1 MTRRI
6 VNSPAGMVCGL
17 VVLAMLVVGGLAWV
31 SVASLRVED
40 SQRLSTAQAH
50 AANQERLALWRLDGH
65 MLSPLV
71 LENNRPYSHYSALA
85 PSAIVIDESGSP
97 TVDPGRVPSPLL
109 GTELPDWVK
118 LHVQLDRN
126 RGWQSPQVIPARL
139 AEQLRAGPLE
149 FNLSNVTPLRATQL
163 DELRAAFPAQR
174 ILNRLAEQDRIQPLE
189 EDYLVPVPLA
199 DEPATEKTVP
209 QADETVGL
217 MRDSG
222 ESWLVTEAAKDN
234 LERFQTNL
242 GGTPR
247 RGAFAESMPGAM
259 ADSKKRHEQEQLPGL
274 PAPQAVA
281 PQAPE
286 FNSTVNPASQK
297 PRELSPSELARDG
310 AARQLAFNK
319 SMNSRGNY
327 ELGNTRFQ
335 GNSDPI
341 PPSLPLNSPGDAP
354 AQNSSPAQPSPTN
367 RIDNLANSIQN
378 RANLQTGNRL
388 EQKSANPDKSVALQD
403 SRDVRQGEPK
413 RASENFFARSKS
425 STSNEPGAGFAE
437 IKPGPIVAPVAVHI
451 GPMRPRWIADDRG
464 VQHLFLLRSVKLG
477 TQIVYQGVV
486 VDWPKLQAELRAEL
500 ADLFPA
506 AELQPVDETAHE
518 RTMTALPVRLDPGPD
533 GAPVIDGWSPLRS
546 GLVIAWAAAILAI
559 VAVAFGGRAILSM
572 ADRRMRFASAVT
584 HELRTPLTAMQLH
597 LDLLNSGLVLDDAKK
612 SEFLATITSEA
623 QRLNQLVE
631 NVLDFA
637 RLEKRSA
644 RALARWIPVE
654 TMLETI
660 RQTWAERL
668 ASEGFE
674 LVVGSMAS
682 LKSEVMVDGRVLEQ
696 VLGNMIDN
704 ARKYAKSATDRRI
717 WLLVKPGVSGRMA
730 FEVEDRGPGVP
741 ADEHRS
747 IFQSFRRGSSS
758 LDTGGA
764 GLGLSLAKQWAE
776 LFGGTLSY
784 RPADGGTGACFRLE
798 LAGR

>member
-6 VNSPAGMVCGL
+6 VRSPTGMVCGL
-17 VVLAMLVVGGLAWV
+17 AVLAMLVVGGLAWV
-31 SVASLRVED
+31 SVTSLRVED
-40 SQRLSTAQAH
+40 SQRLSTAQAN

-71 LENNRPYSHYSALA
+71 LENNRPYSHYSALHA

-109 GTELPDWVK
+109 GTELPEWVK
-118 LHVQLDRN
+118 LHVQIDRN

-149 FNLSNVTPLRATQL
+149 LNLSNVTPLRAAQL
-163 DELRAAFPAQR
+163 DELRAAFPAPR
-174 ILNRLAEQDRIQPLE
+174 ILNRLVEEDRIQPLE

-199 DEPATEKTVP
+199 DEPASEKTVP
-209 QADETVGL
+209 QSQEAIGL

-242 GGTPR
+242 GGAPR
-247 RGAFAESMPGAM
+247 CASFAESVPGTTV
-259 ADSKKRHEQEQLPGL
+259 DSKRELEKKLLPGL
-274 PAPQAVA
+274 PALQAA
-281 PQAPE
+281 PPQAPE
-286 FNSTVNPASQK
+286 SNSTANPAALK
-297 PRELSPSELARDG
+297 PRELSQAELARDG
-310 AARQLAFNK
+310 AARQQTFNK
-319 SMNSRGNY
+319 TMNNRGNY
-327 ELGNTRFQ
+327 ELGNSRFQ
-335 GNSDPI
+335 GNSDLM
-341 PPSLPLNSPGDAP
+341 PPSLPLNSPNDSP
-354 AQNSSPAQPSPTN
+354 AQNANPAPQSPTT
-367 RIDNLANSIQN
+367 RIDNLANSIQS
-378 RANLQTGNRL
+378 RANSLSGNRL
-388 EQKSANPDKSVALQD
+388 DQKSANPSKSVTLQD
-403 SRDVRQGEPK
+403 ARDVRRTET
-413 RASENFFARSKS
+413 FFARSKS
-425 STSNEPGAGFAE
+425 STPNEPGTSFAE
-437 IKPGPIVAPVAVHI
+437 SKPGPIVAPVAVHI
-451 GPMRPRWIADDRG
+451 GPMRPRWIADDGGTR
-464 VQHLFLLRSVKLG
+464 QLFLLRSVKLG
-477 TQIVYQGVV
+477 TQIVYQGVA

-506 AELQPVDETAHE
+506 AELQPVEEMAHE

-533 GAPVIDGWSPLRS
+533 GALVVDGWSPLRS

-623 QRLNQLVE
+623 QRLNQLVQ

-644 RALARWIPVE
+644 RTLARWIPVD
-654 TMLETI
+654 TVLETI

-674 LVVGSMAS
+674 FVVGSMAS
-682 LKSEVMVDGRVLEQ
+682 VKSEVLVDGRVLEQ

-717 WLLVKPGVSGRMA
+717 WLLVKPTASGSMA

-741 ADEHRS
+741 TDERHS

-798 LAGR
+798 LTGK

>member
-6 VNSPAGMVCGL
+6 VCSPTGMVCGL

-40 SQRLSTAQAH
+40 SQRISAAQAH

-65 MLSPLV
+65 MLPRLV
-71 LENNRPYSHYSALA
+71 LENNRPYSHYSALHA
-85 PSAIVIDESGSP
+85 PSDIVIDESGSP

-109 GTELPDWVK
+109 GTELPEWVK
-118 LHVQLDRN
+118 LHVQIDRN
-126 RGWQSPQVIPARL
+126 RGWQSPQVIPASL
-139 AEQLRAGPLE
+139 AVRLRAGPLE

-163 DELRAAFPAQR
+163 EELRTAFPAPR
-174 ILNRLAEQDRIQPLE
+174 MLNRLAEQDQLQPLD

-199 DEPATEKTVP
+199 DEPASEKTVP
-209 QADETVGL
+209 PSEEAVGS

-222 ESWLVTEAAKDN
+222 ESWLVTEASKDIRN
-234 LERFQTNL
+234 RFQANL

-247 RGAFAESMPGAM
+247 RATFSESVPGAVN
-259 ADSKKRHEQEQLPGL
+259 DSRELEKKQSAPVPVSPSLPT
-274 PAPQAVA
+274 PQVGP
-281 PQAPE
+281 PQPLE
-286 FNSTVNPASQK
+286 FNSTVNPGSQK
-297 PRELSPSELARDG
+297 NRELSQAELDRDC

-319 SMNSRGNY
+319 TMSNRGNY
-327 ELGNTRFQ
+327 ELGNLRAQ
-335 GNSDPI
+335 GNPNPI
-341 PPSLPLNSPGDAP
+341 APVPSQNPPGDSRT
-354 AQNSSPAQPSPTN
+354 QNS
-367 RIDNLANSIQN
+367 IDNLTNSIQM
-378 RANLQTGNRL
+378 RANLLTGNNTDY
-388 EQKSANPDKSVALQD
+388 KATNSAKSVTLQE
-403 SRDVRQGEPK
+403 SLGERKVELK
-413 RASENFFARSKS
+413 RASETFFARSKS
-425 STSNEPGAGFAE
+425 STSNEPGTSFAE
-437 IKPGPIVAPVAVHI
+437 AKPGPIVAPVAVQI
-451 GPMRPRWIADDRG
+451 GPMRPRWIADDSG
-464 VQHLFLLRSVKLG
+464 TPHLFLLRSVKLG
-477 TQIVYQGVV
+477 TQNVYQGVV
-486 VDWPKLQAELRAEL
+486 VDWPKLQAELQAEL

-506 AELQPVDETAHE
+506 AELHPVDETAHE

-533 GAPVIDGWSPLRS
+533 AAPVVDGWSPLRS

-572 ADRRMRFASAVT
+572 AERRIRFASAVT

-597 LDLLNSGLVLDDAKK
+597 LDLLNSGLDFDDAKK

-637 RLEKRSA
+637 RLETRSA

-654 TMLETI
+654 SVLETI
-660 RQTWAERL
+660 RQTWSERL
-668 ASEGFE
+668 AIEGFE

-682 LKSEVMVDGRVLEQ
+682 LKSEVLVDGRVLEQ

-717 WLLVKPGVSGRMA
+717 WLLVKPGASGRLA

-741 ADEHRS
+741 ADERRS
-747 IFQSFRRGSSS
+747 IFQAFRRGSSS

-784 RPADGGTGACFRLE
+784 RPAPGGTGACFRLE